1 MTRGFFIT
9 GADTGVG
16 KTWVAL
22 GLLKVLADADY
33 RTAAFKPV
41 ACGGIQTAAG
51 LRNEDALL
59 LGEQAALR
67 APYDEVNP
75 YFFAAPIA
83 PHLAARDAGIRIE
96 LARIKKQFDALA
108 GRAEWVIV
116 EGAGGW
122 LVPLNER
129 ETMADMARL
138 LGLPVVLVVGVRLGC
153 LNHALLTVQSIAQH
167 GVPLAGWVANAVQPE
182 FTELERN
189 IEALRERITA
199 PCLGSVPYLP
209 QRDVNQIAAALD
221 VGVILG

>member
-96 LARIKKQFDALA
+96 LPRIKKQFDALA
-108 GRAEWVIV
+108 GRADRVIV

-153 LNHALLTVQSIAQH
+153 LNHALLTVQSIVQH

-189 IEALRERITA
+189 IAALRERITA

-221 VGVILG
+221 AKA

>member
-1 MTRGFFIT
+1 
-9 GADTGVG
+9 
-16 KTWVAL
+16 
-22 GLLKVLADADY
+22 
-33 RTAAFKPV
+33 
-41 ACGGIQTAAG
+41 
-51 LRNEDALL
+51 
-59 LGEQAALR
+59 
-67 APYDEVNP
+67 P

-96 LARIKKQFDALA
+96 LPRIKKQFDALA

-153 LNHALLTVQSIAQH
+153 LNHALLTVQSIVQH

-182 FTELERN
+182 FSELARA

-221 VGVILG
+221 AKAVLGNPAS

>member
-51 LRNEDALL
+51 LRNEDALS

-96 LARIKKQFDALA
+96 LPRIKKQFDALA
-108 GRAEWVIV
+108 GRA
-116 EGAGGW
+116 
-122 LVPLNER
+122 
-129 ETMADMARL
+129 
-138 LGLPVVLVVGVRLGC
+138 
-153 LNHALLTVQSIAQH
+153 
-167 GVPLAGWVANAVQPE
+167 
-182 FTELERN
+182 
-189 IEALRERITA
+189 
-199 PCLGSVPYLP
+199 
-209 QRDVNQIAAALD
+209 
-221 VGVILG
+221 